1 MAEVYQLK
9 GNPTVELEIGGVAC
23 GLELGN
29 YTVALEIKRWAD
41 ELRTFSQPG
50 TRDSLLDGT
59 ALEDFAASGIAL
71 VASALGDEAAER
83 LMGGRNRLNLVRLM
97 SILDI
102 VMEVTA
108 SDRGIRAQEEAILAF
123 GATGDE
129 D

>member
-41 ELRTFSQPG
+41 ELRTFSQP
-50 TRDSLLDGT
+50 RDSLLDGT